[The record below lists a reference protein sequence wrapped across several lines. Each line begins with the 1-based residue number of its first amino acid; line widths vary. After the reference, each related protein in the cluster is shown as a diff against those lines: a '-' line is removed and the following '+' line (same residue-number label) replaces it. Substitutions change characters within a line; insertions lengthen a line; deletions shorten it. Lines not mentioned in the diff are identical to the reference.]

1 MLSKG
6 KKFAASAIA
15 LAGLGAGVVG
25 GSAVAFAQ
33 PAAGGA
39 QATQSGS
46 TVEGGGVQEVKKP
59 AEVAPTTPADGA
71 AQGAGGAQEVSVAPV
86 VAPAPNSAQG
96 VIPGFAGVYTFDV
109 NAADKNA
116 APKDVVSSILDTVNG
131 KSDDKGKEKKITAG
145 VDTDGH
151 GLNQNTV
158 HIYYD
163 WLNQE
168 FQDRLTGVKAYQT
181 KVEAMRPGKSVDN
194 PFSGQ
199 KVTDKAAGLAEAET
213 MLKAAKDEFAAVD
226 QGYKEDSNN
235 IPQGMKELY
244 VKYVKEKADQAR
256 KNVDAATQGD
266 GGIQALAYRELQTQ
280 GLEKI
285 LKQKEF
291 SVDGVAVEA
300 AVKVAGESP
309 EGKAELKIVAPGSG
323 SDKSE
328 KGWLFVT
335 KGEAKAPQ
343 QVNVKPAEP
352 AANGEQPK

>member
-1 MLSKG
+1 M
-6 KKFAASAIA
+6 
-15 LAGLGAGVVG
+15 AGLGAGVVG

-59 AEVAPTTPADGA
+59 AEVAPTTPADG

-181 KVEAMRPGKSVDN
+181 KVEAMRPGLS
-194 PFSGQ
+194 
-199 KVTDKAAGLAEAET
+199 L
-213 MLKAAKDEFAAVD
+213 
-226 QGYKEDSNN
+226 
-235 IPQGMKELY
+235 IH
-244 VKYVKEKADQAR
+244 
-256 KNVDAATQGD
+256 
-266 GGIQALAYRELQTQ
+266 I
-280 GLEKI
+280 
-285 LKQKEF
+285 
-291 SVDGVAVEA
+291 
-300 AVKVAGESP
+300 
-309 EGKAELKIVAPGSG
+309 
-323 SDKSE
+323 
-328 KGWLFVT
+328 
-335 KGEAKAPQ
+335 
-343 QVNVKPAEP
+343 
-352 AANGEQPK
+352 